1 MIKLVYKNE
10 GEGFMDRYWLK
21 IKESIWFIPT
31 LYSLFSV
38 VLAIIFSTIDHLFD
52 QTLLLYVPH
61 VLLTTVDL
69 AQTILG
75 GLSAALL
82 TMTTFTFSTI
92 MVVLTTYSSQFSP
105 RTLKNFVRDP
115 MVWRVLGVF
124 MGGFIY
130 TTLSLLFMQE
140 SIAGESVISSLI
152 GVLYAMICLI
162 FFAVFIHHIAQ
173 SIQVNKLIEQLTIE
187 GIDAVGCYEAFL
199 KREDM
204 TTQTNDN
211 WTIRG
216 TAYPIT
222 SRRDGYLQLVDI
234 EQLIALAQKY
244 KGKIEMNYC
253 IGDFVQEKTQV
264 FTLYTKEQVT
274 LQEKVGNLFVVGGER
289 DTRQDPVFAIQKMVE
304 VSLRAISP
312 GINDPN
318 TAIHNIHQLGRLLGS
333 YSRLPRRDFIFMDE
347 DKQFRVKISIHTF
360 EEVLYHTF
368 HQLRHY
374 GKSDISVLGAI
385 TDSLT
390 MAAELA
396 PLESKKDIW
405 IIQLY
410 VLEGMENS
418 DFQTLDRVFYQKKI
432 DKLATLV
439 GEESVDL
446 PIFMTA
452 KNN

>member
-1 MIKLVYKNE
+1 
-10 GEGFMDRYWLK
+10 MDRYWLK

-38 VLAIIFSTIDHLFD
+38 ILAITFSTIDHIYH
-52 QTLLLYVPH
+52 QTILMYVPH

-152 GVLYAMICLI
+152 GVLYAMVCLI
-162 FFAVFIHHIAQ
+162 FFAIFIHHIARN
-173 SIQVNKLIEQLTIE
+173 IQVNTLIEKLTIE
-187 GIDAVGCYEAFL
+187 GIEAVGCYEALL
-199 KREDM
+199 KRKDM
-204 TTQTNDN
+204 TTETNDN
-211 WTIRG
+211 WQVRG
-216 TAYPIT
+216 IANPIT
-222 SRRDGYLQLVDI
+222 AQKDGYLQLIDI
-234 EQLIALAQKY
+234 DQLIALAQKHE
-244 KGKIEMNYC
+244 GKIEMNCC
-253 IGDFVQEKTQV
+253 IGDFVQTSTPV
-264 FTLYTKEQVT
+264 VTLYTNNLITFEEENK
-274 LQEKVGNLFVVGGER
+274 LFVVGNER

-333 YSRLPRRDFIFMDE
+333 YSQLPRRDFIFMD
-347 DKQFRVKISIHTF
+347 DVKQLRVKMTIHSF

-374 GKSDISVLGAI
+374 GKSDISVMGAI
-385 TDSLT
+385 TDSLIMT
-390 MAAELA
+390 ANLS

-410 VLEGMENS
+410 LIEGIGNN
-418 DFQTLDRVFYQKKI
+418 DFQALDRLFYQKKI
-432 DKLATLV
+432 DKLANLV
-439 GEESVDL
+439 GEESVNL
-446 PIFMTA
+446 PSVI
-452 KNN
+452 

>member
-1 MIKLVYKNE
+1 
-10 GEGFMDRYWLK
+10 MDRYWLK

-38 VLAIIFSTIDHLFD
+38 ILAITFSTIDHIYH
-52 QTLLLYVPH
+52 QTILMYVPH

-140 SIAGESVISSLI
+140 SIAGESVISSLV
-152 GVLYAMICLI
+152 GVLYAMVCLI
-162 FFAVFIHHIAQ
+162 FFAIFIHHIARN
-173 SIQVNKLIEQLTIE
+173 IQVNTLIEKLTIE
-187 GIDAVGCYEAFL
+187 GIEAVGCYEELL
-199 KREDM
+199 KRKDM
-204 TTQTNDN
+204 TTETTDN
-211 WTIRG
+211 WQVRG
-216 TAYPIT
+216 IANPIAAEN
-222 SRRDGYLQLVDI
+222 DGYLQLIDI
-234 EQLIALAQKY
+234 DQLIALAQKH
-244 KGKIEMNYC
+244 KGKIEMNCC
-253 IGDFVQEKTQV
+253 IGDFVQTSTPV
-264 FTLYTKEQVT
+264 VTLYTNNQITFEEVDK
-274 LQEKVGNLFVVGGER
+274 LFVVGSER

-318 TAIHNIHQLGRLLGS
+318 TAIHNIYQLGRLLGS
-333 YSRLPRRDFIFMDE
+333 YSQLPKKDFIFMDE
-347 DKQFRVKISIHTF
+347 DKQSRVKMSLHSF
-360 EEVLYHTF
+360 DELLYQTF

-374 GKSDISVLGAI
+374 GKSDISIMGAI
-385 TDSLT
+385 TDSLI
-390 MAAELA
+390 MAAVQA

-405 IIQLY
+405 TIQLY
-410 VLEGMENS
+410 LIEGMENI
-418 DFQTLDRVFYQKKI
+418 DFQSLDRLFYQKKI
-432 DKLATLV
+432 DKLADLV
-439 GEESVDL
+439 GEESVNG
-446 PIFMTA
+446 I
-452 KNN
+452 

>member
-1 MIKLVYKNE
+1 
-10 GEGFMDRYWLK
+10 MDRYWLK

-38 VLAIIFSTIDHLFD
+38 ILAITFSTIDHVYH
-52 QTLLLYVPH
+52 QTIFMYVPH

-152 GVLYAMICLI
+152 GVLYAMVCLI
-162 FFAVFIHHIAQ
+162 FFAIFIHHIARN
-173 SIQVNKLIEQLTIE
+173 IQVNTLIEKLTIE
-187 GIDAVGCYEAFL
+187 GIEAVGCYEALL
-199 KREDM
+199 KRKDM
-204 TTQTNDN
+204 TTETNDN
-211 WTIRG
+211 WQTRG
-216 TAYPIT
+216 IANPIT
-222 SRRDGYLQLVDI
+222 AQNDGYLQLIDI
-234 EQLIALAQKY
+234 DQLIALAQKHE
-244 KGKIEMNYC
+244 GKIEMNCC
-253 IGDFVQEKTQV
+253 IGDFVQTSTPV
-264 FTLYTKEQVT
+264 VTLYTTNQITIEEVDK
-274 LQEKVGNLFVVGGER
+274 LFVVGSER

-333 YSRLPRRDFIFMDE
+333 YSQLPKRDFIFMDE
-347 DKQFRVKISIHTF
+347 VKQLRVKMSLHSF
-360 EEVLYHTF
+360 EQVLYHTF

-374 GKSDISVLGAI
+374 GKSDISVMGAI
-385 TDSLT
+385 TDSLIMT
-390 MAAELA
+390 ANLS

-405 IIQLY
+405 AVQLY
-410 VLEGMENS
+410 LIEGMGSS
-418 DFQTLDRVFYQKKI
+418 DFQTLDRKFYQKKI
-432 DKLATLV
+432 DKLADLV
-439 GEESVDL
+439 GEESVNL
-446 PIFMTA
+446 SGGI
-452 KNN
+452 

>member
-1 MIKLVYKNE
+1 
-10 GEGFMDRYWLK
+10 MDRYWLK

-38 VLAIIFSTIDHLFD
+38 ILAITFSTIDHVYH
-52 QTLLLYVPH
+52 QTILMYIPH

-152 GVLYAMICLI
+152 GVLYAMVCLI
-162 FFAVFIHHIAQ
+162 FFAIFIHHIARN
-173 SIQVNKLIEQLTIE
+173 IQVNTLIEKLTIE
-187 GIDAVGCYEAFL
+187 GIEAVGCYEAL
-199 KREDM
+199 IKRKDM
-204 TTQTNDN
+204 TTETNDN
-211 WTIRG
+211 WQVRG
-216 TAYPIT
+216 IANPIIAQN
-222 SRRDGYLQLVDI
+222 DGYLQLIDI
-234 EQLIALAQKY
+234 DQLIALARKHE
-244 KGKIEMNYC
+244 GKIEMNCC
-253 IGDFVQEKTQV
+253 IGDFVQTSTPV
-264 FTLYTKEQVT
+264 VTLYTNNQITFEEVDK
-274 LQEKVGNLFVVGGER
+274 LFVVGSER

-318 TAIHNIHQLGRLLGS
+318 TAIHNIHQLGRILGS
-333 YSRLPRRDFIFMDE
+333 YSQLPRRNFIFMD
-347 DKQFRVKISIHTF
+347 DAKQLRVKMSLHSF

-374 GKSDISVLGAI
+374 GKSDISVMGAI
-385 TDSLT
+385 TESLIMT
-390 MAAELA
+390 ANLS
-396 PLESKKDIW
+396 PFESKKDIW
-405 IIQLY
+405 AVQLY
-410 VLEGMENS
+410 FIEGMGNS
-418 DFQTLDRVFYQKKI
+418 DFQTLDRNFYQKKI
-432 DKLATLV
+432 DKLADLV
-439 GEESVDL
+439 GEESVNL
-446 PIFMTA
+446 PRAI
-452 KNN
+452 

>member
-1 MIKLVYKNE
+1 
-10 GEGFMDRYWLK
+10 MDRYWLK

-38 VLAIIFSTIDHLFD
+38 LLAIIFSTVDHVYDDL
-52 QTLLLYVPH
+52 LLLYVPH

-152 GVLYAMICLI
+152 GILYAMVCLI
-162 FFAVFIHHIAQ
+162 FFALFIHHIAQ
-173 SIQVNKLIEQLTIE
+173 NIQVNTLIHKLAVE
-187 GIDAVGCYEAFL
+187 GQEAVKCYEEFL
-199 KREDM
+199 KRKDLTLE
-204 TTQTNDN
+204 TEGN
-211 WTIRG
+211 WTIQG
-216 TAYPIT
+216 MANLITAPE
-222 SRRDGYLQLVDI
+222 DGYIQLFDI
-234 EQLIALAQKY
+234 EQMKATALKY
-244 KGKIEMNYC
+244 DGQIELNAC
-253 IGDFVQEKTQV
+253 IGDFVHQNTPV
-264 FTLYTKEQVT
+264 ATLYADKIVDMADEVNGD
-274 LQEKVGNLFVVGGER
+274 KLFVVGRER
-289 DTRQDPVFAIQKMVE
+289 DTRQDPVYAIQKMVE

-318 TAIHNIHQLGRLLGS
+318 TAIHNIHQLGRLLGT
-333 YSRLPRRDFIFMDE
+333 YSQLPKTAFLFMDSE
-347 DKQFRVKISIHTF
+347 GNRRVKMNIHRF
-360 EEVLYHTF
+360 DEVLYRTF
-368 HQLRHY
+368 HQLFHY
-374 GKSDISVLGAI
+374 GKSDISILAAI

-390 MAAELA
+390 RAAELA
-396 PLESKKDIW
+396 PLVEKKEIW
-405 IIQLY
+405 TIQLY
-410 VLEGMENS
+410 VLEGMEMKE
-418 DFQTLDRVFYQKKI
+418 FQSLDLEFYQLRI
-432 DKLATLV
+432 NKLANLV
-439 GEESVDL
+439 GETEVTLS
-446 PIFMTA
+446 TSYS
-452 KNN
+452 

>member
-1 MIKLVYKNE
+1 ME
-10 GEGFMDRYWLK
+10 RYWLK

-31 LYSLFSV
+31 LYSVISV
-38 VLAIIFSTIDHLFD
+38 IFAVIFSTIDHLYD
-52 QTLLLYVPH
+52 DILLMYVPH
-61 VLLTTVDL
+61 VLLTTVEL

-152 GVLYAMICLI
+152 GVIYAMVCLA

-173 SIQVNKLIEQLTIE
+173 NIQVNTLIEKLTIE
-187 GIDAVGCYEAFL
+187 GDEAVGCYNELL

-204 TTQTNDN
+204 TTNIEAQ
-211 WTIRG
+211 WTVKKK
-216 TAYPIT
+216 AHPIKAE
-222 SRRDGYLQLVDI
+222 SDGYIQLFHLDQMVKVAEKYDGQI
-234 EQLIALAQKY
+234 E
-244 KGKIEMNYC
+244 IECC
-253 IGDFVQEKTQV
+253 IGDFVQANTPV
-264 FTLYTKEQVT
+264 VTLYLNESIEIEENPTQ
-274 LQEKVGNLFVVGGER
+274 LFTIGSER

-333 YSRLPRRDFIFMDE
+333 YSQLPRADFIFNDV
-347 DKQFRVKISIHTF
+347 KSIHRVKLRIHNF
-360 EEVLYHTF
+360 DEMLYHTF
-368 HQLRHY
+368 YQLSHY
-374 GKSDISVLGAI
+374 GKGDISVLAAI
-385 TDSLT
+385 TDSLIS
-390 MAAELA
+390 AAQLA
-396 PLESKKDIW
+396 PLSAKEELW
-405 IIQLY
+405 NIQLY
-410 VLEGMENS
+410 MIESMDANEIQS
-418 DFQTLDRVFYQKKI
+418 LDRQFYQKKI
-432 DKLATLV
+432 NRLAELV
-439 GEESVDL
+439 GTKTINLNDHSTEH
-446 PIFMTA
+446 
-452 KNN
+452 

>member
-1 MIKLVYKNE
+1 
-10 GEGFMDRYWLK
+10 MDRYWLK

-38 VLAIIFSTIDHLFD
+38 VLAIISSTIDHLFN
-52 QTLLLYVPH
+52 QTLLLYVPP
-61 VLLTTVDL
+61 VFLTSVNL

-92 MVVLTTYSSQFSP
+92 MVVLITYSSQFSP
-105 RTLKNFVRDP
+105 RTMKNLVRDP

-140 SIAGESVISSLI
+140 SITGESVISGLI
-152 GVLYAMICLI
+152 GVLYAMVCLI
-162 FFAVFIHHIAQ
+162 FFAIFIHHIAQ
-173 SIQVNKLIEQLTIE
+173 NIQVNTLIEKLKIE
-187 GIDAVGCYEAFL
+187 GIDAVGCYETFL

-211 WTIRG
+211 WTLRG
-216 TAYPIT
+216 TANPIT
-222 SRRDGYLQLVDI
+222 ARSDGYLQLVDI
-234 EQLIALAQKY
+234 EQLVALAQKH
-244 KGKIEMNYC
+244 KGKIEMNCY
-253 IGDFVQEKTQV
+253 IGDFVQKNSPV
-264 FTLYTKEQVT
+264 VTLYTKDQIF
-274 LQEKVGNLFVVGGER
+274 LQEDDGKLFVVGRER

-333 YSRLPRRDFIFMDE
+333 YSQLPRRDFIFMDE
-347 DKQFRVKISIHTF
+347 DKYLRVKMSIHSF
-360 EEVLYHTF
+360 EDVLYHTF

-374 GKSDISVLGAI
+374 GKSDISVLCAI

-405 IIQLY
+405 TIQLY
-410 VLEGMENS
+410 VIEGMENS
-418 DFQTLDRVFYQKKI
+418 DFHSLDRVFYQKKI
-432 DKLATLV
+432 DKLANQV
-439 GEESVDL
+439 GEGSVDL
-446 PIFMTA
+446 PIQMI
-452 KNN
+452 NENS

>member
-1 MIKLVYKNE
+1 
-10 GEGFMDRYWLK
+10 MDRYWLK

-38 VLAIIFSTIDHLFD
+38 ILAITFSTIDHTYH
-52 QTLLLYVPH
+52 QTILMYVPH

-152 GVLYAMICLI
+152 GVLYAMVCLL
-162 FFAVFIHHIAQ
+162 FFAIFIHHIARN
-173 SIQVNKLIEQLTIE
+173 IQVNTLIEKLTIE
-187 GIDAVGCYEAFL
+187 GIEAVGCYESL
-199 KREDM
+199 IKRKDM
-204 TTQTNDN
+204 TTETNDN
-211 WTIRG
+211 WRVKGI
-216 TAYPIT
+216 ANPIT
-222 SRRDGYLQLVDI
+222 AKNDGYLQLIDI
-234 EQLIALAQKY
+234 DQLIALAQKHE
-244 KGKIEMNYC
+244 GKIEMNCC
-253 IGDFVQEKTQV
+253 IGDFVQTNSPV
-264 FTLYTKEQVT
+264 VTLYTKNQIIFEAVD
-274 LQEKVGNLFVVGGER
+274 KLFVVGSER

-333 YSRLPRRDFIFMDE
+333 YSQLPRRDFIFMDE
-347 DKQFRVKISIHTF
+347 VKQLRVKMSLHSF

-374 GKSDISVLGAI
+374 GKSDISVMGAI
-385 TDSLT
+385 TDSLIMT
-390 MAAELA
+390 ANLS
-396 PLESKKDIW
+396 PFESKKDIW
-405 IIQLY
+405 TVQLY
-410 VLEGMENS
+410 LIEGMENS
-418 DFQTLDRVFYQKKI
+418 DFQTLDREFYQKKI
-432 DKLATLV
+432 DKLANLV
-439 GEESVDL
+439 GEVSVNL
-446 PIFMTA
+446 PSCI
-452 KNN
+452 

>member
-1 MIKLVYKNE
+1 
-10 GEGFMDRYWLK
+10 MDRYWLK

-31 LYSLFSV
+31 LYSLLSV
-38 VLAIIFSTIDHLFD
+38 VLAIITSTIDHFFD
-52 QTLLLYVPH
+52 KTLLLYVPP
-61 VLLTTVDL
+61 VLLTSVSL
-69 AQTILG
+69 AQTILS

-92 MVVLTTYSSQFSP
+92 MVVLITYSSQFSP
-105 RTLKNFVRDP
+105 RTMKNLVRDP

-140 SIAGESVISSLI
+140 SIVGDSVISGLI

-162 FFAVFIHHIAQ
+162 FFAIFIHHIAQ
-173 SIQVNKLIEQLTIE
+173 NVQVNTLIEKLKIE
-187 GIDAVGCYEAFL
+187 GIDAVECYEAFL

-204 TTQTNDN
+204 TTQMNDN

-216 TAYPIT
+216 TANPIT
-222 SRRDGYLQLVDI
+222 ARSDGYLQLVDI
-234 EQLIALAQKY
+234 EQLIALAQKH
-244 KGKIEMNYC
+244 KGKIEMNCC
-253 IGDFVQEKTQV
+253 IGDFVQKNSPV
-264 FTLYTKEQVT
+264 VTLYTKDQIS
-274 LQEKVGNLFVVGGER
+274 LQEDDGKLFVVGRER

-333 YSRLPRRDFIFMDE
+333 YSQLPRRDLIFMDK
-347 DKQFRVKISIHTF
+347 DKYLRVKMSLHSF
-360 EEVLYHTF
+360 EAVLYHTF

-390 MAAELA
+390 MAAERA

-405 IIQLY
+405 TIQLY
-410 VLEGMENS
+410 VIEGMKNS
-418 DFQTLDRVFYQKKI
+418 DFQSLDRVFYQKKI
-432 DKLATLV
+432 DKLSNLV
-439 GEESVDL
+439 GERSVNL
-446 PIFMTA
+446 R
-452 KNN
+452 